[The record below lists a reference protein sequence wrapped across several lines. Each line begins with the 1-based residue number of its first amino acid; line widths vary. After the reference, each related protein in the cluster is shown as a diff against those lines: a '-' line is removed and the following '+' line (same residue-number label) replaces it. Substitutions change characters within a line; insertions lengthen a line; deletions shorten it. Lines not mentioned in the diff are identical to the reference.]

1 MIVTTNVE
9 RDFYM
14 NHIKKLPDAELE
26 LMKIIWANEPPI
38 STNEIISNLGEENS
52 WKPQTVLTLLM
63 RLIDKGFLT
72 SERKGKERIY
82 SPAINEQDYLQY
94 ETGIFIGKFHQNSLV
109 NLVNT
114 LYNGKKLTERDM
126 EQLADFLKDKGEKNH
141 GKMD

>member
-1 MIVTTNVE
+1 MDIV
-9 RDFYM
+9 
-14 NHIKKLPDAELE
+14 KKLPDAELE

-38 STNEIISNLGEENS
+38 STNEIISKLDENNN
-52 WKPQTVLTLLM
+52 WNPPTVLTLLM

-82 SPAINEQDYLQY
+82 CPAVNEQDYLQY
-94 ETGIFIGKFHQNSLV
+94 ETDIFINKFHKSSLA

-114 LYNGKKLTERDM
+114 LYDGKKLTAQDM
-126 EQLADFLKDKGEKNH
+126 QQLANFLKEKGAIKS